1 STRARVDSATS
12 PLPFRAFEAV
22 AIDTPARAATSLSVT
37 ALVVVLSLM
46 RLLLK
51 GYRADRLTSR
61 RSSRYTLS
69 KGFSFSF
76 GEPGATQGRAKESTC
91 TSHDT
96 APCSARQPPPWLR
109 ECWRAASPPARPRTT
124 AAQIGRASC

>member
-1 STRARVDSATS
+1 
-12 PLPFRAFEAV
+12 
-22 AIDTPARAATSLSVT
+22 
-37 ALVVVLSLM
+37 ALVVMLSLI

-51 GYRADRLTSR
+51 GYRDDPLTVR

-76 GEPGATQGRAKESTC
+76 GEPEATRRRAKESPC

-96 APCSARQPPPWLR
+96 APCCARQPPPWLR
-109 ECWRAASPPARPRTT
+109 ECWAAASPAARPHPSPPTAPPTAPHSRWGPAPRSSGRPSCSSRRTT
-124 AAQIGRASC
+124 TRTRTRSS